1 MFASYEIIFKLIPIQ
16 TLTEQL
22 AQDESSNRHIL
33 TLTAGQSTSQHTK
46 NALSQ
51 PKINISFK
59 YYFSFFP
66 DKLHII

>member
-1 MFASYEIIFKLIPIQ
+1 MRFFLSLYRFK

-22 AQDESSNRHIL
+22 AQDESSNRHTL
-33 TLTAGQSTSQHTK
+33 TLTADQSTSQDTK

-51 PKINISFK
+51 PKINTSFK